1 MLLIP
6 SSSVSDDPAVTICST
21 NQITLTNPQSDEK
34 RVRHIHPKNAYTF
47 RKTMFENYDGN
58 KNQKLFS
65 NEAVFVFE
73 SIWVPTGELKATK
86 KTTWIG
92 KHVPIS
98 VSTFSNL
105 QDDPIFLCEKV
116 QKLLIIAFVSSLELL
131 SEKANYK

>member
-6 SSSVSDDPAVTICST
+6 SSSVSDDPGVTICST
-21 NQITLTNPQSDEK
+21 NQITLTNSNQMK
-34 RVRHIHPKNAYTF
+34 KMVRHIYPKNAYTF
-47 RKTMFENYDGN
+47 RKTIFENLDGN
-58 KNQKLFS
+58 KNQKSF
-65 NEAVFVFE
+65 NNVAAFVFE

-98 VSTFSNL
+98 ILTFSNL